1 MSAAGQWLVSTGAQ
15 DPASVERLL
24 RALPHWFGIEHS
36 VLEYIEDARALPT
49 YLAWETKDHQGRE
62 RVGCPVGVLLARRHF
77 PGAAEIH
84 LLAVQPD
91 LHRSGVGR
99 ALVDALVAD
108 LAADG
113 VRLLQVKTLGPSR
126 DDAGYAKTRQ
136 FYTAMGFQPL
146 EERHDL
152 WDPGNPCLFMVKVL
166 EAAPQS

>member
-1 MSAAGQWLVSTGAQ
+1 MNATRQWLVSTGEQ
-15 DPASVERLL
+15 DPDSVERLL
-24 RALPHWFGIEHS
+24 RALPHWFGIEAS
-36 VLEYIEDARALPT
+36 VLEYIEDARELPT
-49 YLAWETKDHQGRE
+49 YLARE
-62 RVGCPVGVLLARRHF
+62 PEDLQEGKRVGTPVGVLLARRHF

-91 LHRSGVGR
+91 LHRGGVGR
-99 ALVDALVAD
+99 ALVGALVAD

-166 EAAPQS
+166 